1 MASRPGC
8 RKASASSTKRS
19 LEPLPS
25 VICATSTPSFA
36 ASRVLSTWPLPS
48 GYSQVSPIARC
59 MASSAL
65 GLGPKGFSF
74 DASLMMSVR
83 PSSRCNS
90 SMGLPGTYG
99 DSDRTLSTARSPGSL
114 FVGVMSRILQE
125 RLTPRSPCRKHPGM
139 RTRILALV
147 AAVVAQWFHGAL
159 HAGELPDYMRFR
171 EDANGARL
179 EIAIRS
185 FSMPSGQRVDLM
197 GVAHIADDAYYQELN
212 RRFDAYDSVLFEL
225 VGDPEALTAPGPHPT
240 SNSAVSTIQQAAGQ
254 YLGLTFQLDAIDY
267 TRKNMVHADATADEF
282 ERMQKERGETMLTLF
297 TRAMEVQMAAQ
308 MSGNVDPTSM
318 SGLDTFGLIRILMSR
333 DSAAEF
339 KKVLAKSFAQMETL
353 TA

>member
-1 MASRPGC
+1 
-8 RKASASSTKRS
+8 
-19 LEPLPS
+19 
-25 VICATSTPSFA
+25 
-36 ASRVLSTWPLPS
+36 
-48 GYSQVSPIARC
+48 
-59 MASSAL
+59 
-65 GLGPKGFSF
+65 
-74 DASLMMSVR
+74 
-83 PSSRCNS
+83 
-90 SMGLPGTYG
+90 
-99 DSDRTLSTARSPGSL
+99 
-114 FVGVMSRILQE
+114 
-125 RLTPRSPCRKHPGM
+125 M

-171 EDANGARL
+171 EDANSARL

-212 RRFDAYDSVLFEL
+212 RRFDTYDSVLFEL
-225 VGDPEALTAPGPHPT
+225 VGDPEALTAPGPRPT
-240 SNSAVSTIQQAAGQ
+240 SDSAVSTIQQAAGQ

-333 DSAAEF
+333 DSAAQF

-353 TA
+353 TAAMEGKDGSAILSGRNSVVGRKIKEVLASKKQRRIAVFYGAAHMPGIETLLVKDMQAKATGEEWLAAWTMPK